1 MMQVIRVK
9 DYDAMSDKACD
20 IIVNEM
26 QSNVET
32 VLGLATGSTPEG
44 LYDRLIEKYNNHN
57 ISFKQTKTFNLDEYV
72 GLDKDDKNS
81 YYYYMNHKL
90 FKHIDIPENQALLP
104 DSKAENIAAECERY
118 EQKIKEA
125 GYIDIQILGI
135 GLNGH
140 IGFNEPNTPFASR
153 THVVKLDE
161 STRQANARFFNSIDE
176 VPTEAITMGITT
188 IMESKKIILL
198 VSGEKKADILAKVI
212 HGEVTEKVPASVLQ
226 QHPHVTIIAD
236 EAALSKVKDI

>member
-1 MMQVIRVK
+1 MQVIRVK